1 MNPNPLDVTWHWWV
15 RFAQTSCVLLC
26 AYVAAYYAT
35 VRPYPKNIFLWGT
48 PPWHTYEIGGYRL
61 PYVAHRF
68 FRPIYAID
76 RKLRPETWWNQFDY
90 TR

>member
-35 VRPYPKNIFLWGT
+35 VRPYPKNIFWWGS
-48 PPWHTYEIGGYRL
+48 PPWHTYEIGGYPASKRGTSL
-61 PYVAHRF
+61 HSPDLRHRSQTTP
-68 FRPIYAID
+68 RD
-76 RKLRPETWWNQFDY
+76 VVESL
-90 TR
+90 